1 MGGSLRLLVWALI
14 NCRLGNSTPSQQ
26 YLRFFGH
33 FFVNLRLSKLPPC
46 FCCPVSKVASV
57 RFADTSVVSS
67 LISLKDEK
75 MKEDAE
81 REHPPDTL
89 GVKLGPLFL

>member
-46 FCCPVSKVASV
+46 FCCPVSKVASL
-57 RFADTSVVSS
+57 RFANTSVVSS
-67 LISLKDEK
+67 LINLKDEK

-81 REHPPDTL
+81 WEHPPDTL